1 MTIDMLSA
9 RDDVEKT
16 YLHTGLQPLTKFCV
30 VVAVLIVSGLWLD
43 FRFLAPLFLIGL
55 VLDIVGKAP
64 KAWFI
69 VMVTA
74 LLLTWYPTL
83 RTTVAQ
89 ANPEYFKVLDP
100 TWASTSVAT
109 INIKFLNLGT
119 MGLTYGT
126 LFWLAGRIMRFGTV
140 LTWAIFLVSTTPMNQ
155 IANTMYALK
164 IPYQI
169 VFVLQMTYKFIP
181 QMSSIINQI
190 SEAQRLRGWSMK
202 TINPKKLVERALPI
216 ANPMIRRTAMIV
228 EQVTTA
234 TQIRGFGS
242 SQPTAI
248 RDLEMK
254 TLDWVLVALAG
265 VFLIVSIFGVI
276 AFKWGAL

>member
-1 MTIDMLSA
+1 MDIDILKA
-9 RDDVEKT
+9 RDDVELT
-16 YLHTGLQPLTKFCV
+16 FFHTGLQPLTKF
-30 VVAVLIVSGLWLD
+30 VAMISILMVAGIWLD
-43 FRFLAPLFLIGL
+43 VRYLAPLFISGIL
-55 VLDIVGKAP
+55 VAILGKAP

-89 ANPEYFKVLDP
+89 VNPEYYKVLDR
-100 TWASTSVAT
+100 TWAATPVAT
-109 INIKFLNLGT
+109 IDVNFLNLGT

-126 LFWLAGRIMRFGTV
+126 LYWLAGRIVRFMTV
-140 LTWAIFLVSTTPMNQ
+140 VSWAIFFVSTTPMNQ
-155 IANTMYALK
+155 IADTMYALK

-169 VFVLQMTYKFIP
+169 VFVLQMTYRFIP
-181 QMSSIINQI
+181 FMSSIINQI
-190 SEAQRLRGWSMK
+190 SDAQKLRAWSMR

-216 ANPMIRRTAMIV
+216 ANPIIRRTATIV
-228 EQVTTA
+228 DQVTIA

-242 SQPTAI
+242 GNPTPL

-254 TLDWVLVALAG
+254 TLDWVIVVIFALLFVFALVG
-265 VFLIVSIFGVI
+265 SILFN
-276 AFKWGAL
+276 WGAL